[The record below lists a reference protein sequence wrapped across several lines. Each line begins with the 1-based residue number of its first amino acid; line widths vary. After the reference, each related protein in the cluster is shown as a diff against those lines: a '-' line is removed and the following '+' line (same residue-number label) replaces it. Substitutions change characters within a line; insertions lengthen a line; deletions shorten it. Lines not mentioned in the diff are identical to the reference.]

1 MDDAQAQ
8 STNSDPRLDEA
19 VWNAWVKKDETRDKI
34 RFARRKTV
42 FGIILVLGVVALF
55 VWGFTR

>member
-1 MDDAQAQ
+1 
-8 STNSDPRLDEA
+8 
-19 VWNAWVKKDETRDKI
+19 VKKNETRDKI